1 MENLSKTKGKRSIPQ
16 TGLVYPSFLR
26 ATRRFLFLIEL
37 HISSVH
43 HPPIFPRST
52 PQRRSLPIS
61 LARNPDPGYHSSPI
75 NENVKWLNELFSP
88 GLYFLEASFFLK
100 ICSLQLRTIAKVS
113 SNHERSLVAPG
124 YRARISV
131 DDFTL
136 YSSLDPRELGST
148 MLLQEMDLDKINTS
162 LFRIE

>member
-100 ICSLQLRTIAKVS
+100 ICSLQLRTIEKVS
-113 SNHERSLVAPG
+113 SNHEQSLVAPG

-136 YSSLDPRELGST
+136 
-148 MLLQEMDLDKINTS
+148 
-162 LFRIE
+162 

>member
-1 MENLSKTKGKRSIPQ
+1 MFDTIYPTPQEFTSSRRITLISMILKDVKLWKICPRRKENDRS
-16 TGLVYPSFLR
+16 LKLDSFTLR
-26 ATRRFLFLIEL
+26 FFERRFLFLIEL

-52 PQRRSLPIS
+52 PQRQSLPIS

-113 SNHERSLVAPG
+113 SSHERSLVAPG

-136 YSSLDPRELGST
+136 
-148 MLLQEMDLDKINTS
+148 
-162 LFRIE
+162 

>member
-1 MENLSKTKGKRSIPQ
+1 MFDTIYPTPQEFTSSRRITLISMILKDVKLWKICPRSIPQ

-136 YSSLDPRELGST
+136 
-148 MLLQEMDLDKINTS
+148 
-162 LFRIE
+162 

>member
-1 MENLSKTKGKRSIPQ
+1 MFDTIYPTPQEFTSSRRITLISTILKDVKLWKICPRSIPQ
-16 TGLVYPSFLR
+16 TGLIYPSFLR

-100 ICSLQLRTIAKVS
+100 ICSLQLRTIEKVS
-113 SNHERSLVAPG
+113 SNHEQSLVAPG

-136 YSSLDPRELGST
+136 
-148 MLLQEMDLDKINTS
+148 
-162 LFRIE
+162 